1 MDQDRVIR
9 INKVLRELNISL
21 DRAVDFLK
29 EKGHVIESSPNAK
42 INQVE
47 YSILINQFRRNNNP
61 KFIKEIENVAG
72 VFLKDKLADINYQ
85 PDNNFYTLNSKN
97 ELIELDVFEG
107 NINDLS
113 FIKKYPKLKYLSLIN
128 CKISNIEPLKD
139 LSELQILY
147 LQTNNI
153 GDYTVVKSLNNLVEL
168 KIADNTIRDFDFLP
182 SILEIL
188 SLQDCYIKDIHFL
201 TNAKN
206 LYSLNLSY
214 NIIEDILPLKSL
226 VNIKFLK
233 LDNNKILDITPLEN
247 FKSFQLL
254 NLSNNFIEDI
264 SALKKVKFEGE
275 LNISNNKI
283 IDLSPL
289 YHELKRGKI
298 FLNHFENPT
307 IYPPKS
313 YERVPEIEKWKW
325 FEQGLDLAR
334 NKIMN
339 AKVNK
344 TKSLNLGSCGLTDL
358 SLLPELFED
367 NEHIEELVISNQYA
381 KYDSDNDVWSKELSK
396 GFYKNNIYHIPP
408 EISKLKNLK
417 ILIIGGD
424 WRDNDKDKWERWR
437 IKNVDF
443 VKQLKKIEI
452 LNISNNIISELPSLS
467 HLKKLKSL
475 HANNNLINKVG
486 LLKEIDTLEEVYLS
500 NNKLTNVNFLK
511 KLKSLKTLDLH
522 NNQISNLLPLKSNID
537 AIGIEDSKWVVGT
550 INVKDNNID
559 DAFINILR
567 MPAGE
572 DRKKEID
579 NYFKRL
585 EQGSYVE
592 VKKLKLILLGNTGAG
607 KTTLADILENKDKAT
622 NGSTHGV
629 NFFNFNIK
637 DITVR
642 GYDFG
647 GQDYYHNT
655 HYSFFDSRAL
665 YAVIWGNNQKD
676 EFKNH
681 NGEIFFPLNYWLGS
695 LNKYTYSEIIHRFYE
710 QLSIIKQQN
719 SFNHLNE
726 LNEILKTY
734 HFPILDN
741 ALSLNTIDN
750 FILDTNIS
758 LNNAKRIITEI
769 GEKLNDIL
777 QDNTNYNFLLYSDNL
792 PFSSFIF
799 QNINDEKIWLN
810 ELNYKS
816 YYGFIEDFLSFNFH
830 NSNSKLIDVFKN
842 IVQHKHSVTKLPKID
857 YDLGLIF
864 ENNKDKIL
872 LHKNNVKS
880 LKFEIN
886 DYDNEEL
893 ESLLISLH
901 TSLSCYFFKI
911 ESNIKD
917 KLKNPYLEDIVI
929 LDIEQFTNWI
939 YKIFE
944 QKKADQEFQLDK
956 LQNNVEQEEIF
967 EKIRATNRKGYF
979 TKIDALNWISDNN
992 VNYYIDYILAF
1003 MLQNKMIFKM
1013 KDHDCFFAPNYLP
1026 DEQTQTEIFFLS
1038 SFDTP
1043 IVKYVFNGYFHTS
1056 VMSEIIDKYIDN
1068 LILENNKMRYVLWK
1082 NKVLLYEDEP
1092 NKTKLVYLH
1101 LDILCNSNPTISIN
1115 KFDETVSDSFILELC
1130 DFIEKIIKNYD
1141 YNKMIKSKNG
1151 TYIPFDKLEETNI
1164 GQDNKPSNLF
1174 SYGNVIYR
1182 RSDFKM
1188 FLKND
1193 KNYPMK
1199 KIFISYSKDD
1209 LTLVNQFQ
1217 DHLAPLKRD
1226 GLIASWYCTELIAG
1240 GEWDKDIQHHF
1251 DESDIICFMVSP
1263 NLMRTDY
1270 VFNHEI
1276 KKAIDRQKK
1285 DTEFK
1290 IVPIILNFCSWTT
1303 NDYNLGNYTAL
1314 PYTAKPVCDFKDKDM
1329 AWYIV
1334 TESIKILINSKKQ
1347 PSGDNWYNVNLPK
1360 DVKKIYERIVEGKVD
1375 NNN

>member
-1 MDQDRVIR
+1 MEEKRVIR

-21 DRAVDFLK
+21 DRAVDYLK
-29 EKGHVIESSPNAK
+29 EMGHIIESSPNAK
-42 INQVE
+42 INQLE
-47 YSILINQFRRNNNP
+47 YSILVNQFSIFKNP
-61 KFIKEIENVAG
+61 KFIQEIENIAG
-72 VFLKDKLADINYQ
+72 VFLRNKLADNNFQ

-97 ELIELDVFEG
+97 ELIELDIFQG
-107 NINDLS
+107 NISDLS

-128 CKISNIEPLKD
+128 CKISNIDLLKD

-153 GDYTVVKSLNNLVEL
+153 GDYTAVKSLNNLIEL
-168 KIADNTIRDFDFLP
+168 KIADNTIKSFDFLP
-182 SILEIL
+182 NKLEIL
-188 SLQDCYIKDIHFL
+188 SLQDCYIKDINFL
-201 TNAKN
+201 KNAKN

-214 NIIEDILPLKSL
+214 NIIEDISPLKSL
-226 VNIKFLK
+226 VNIRYLK
-233 LDNNKILDITPLEN
+233 LDYNKILDITPLEN
-247 FKSFQLL
+247 FKSFLLL

-275 LNISNNKI
+275 LYISNNKI
-283 IDLSPL
+283 FDFSPL

-298 FLNHFENPT
+298 FLNHLENPT

-313 YERVPEIEKWKW
+313 YERVPEFEKWKW

-334 NKIMN
+334 NKIMI
-339 AKVNK
+339 AKTNK
-344 TKSLNLGSCGLTDL
+344 SKSLNLGSCGLTDL

-367 NEHIEELVISNQYA
+367 NEHLEELIISNQYA
-381 KYDSDNDVWSKELSK
+381 KYDSDNDAWSKELSK
-396 GFYKNNIYHIPP
+396 GFYKNNIFNIPP

-424 WRDNDKDKWERWR
+424 WRDKDKWERWR
-437 IKNVDF
+437 IKNIDF
-443 VKQLKKIEI
+443 VKHLKKIEI
-452 LNISNNIISELPSLS
+452 LNVSNNMISELPSLS
-467 HLKKLKSL
+467 NLKNLKSL
-475 HANNNLINKVG
+475 HANNNFINRVG
-486 LLKEIDTLEEVYLS
+486 LLKEIDTLEEIYLS
-500 NNKLTNVNFLK
+500 NNYLTNVNFLK
-511 KLKSLKTLDLH
+511 NLKSLKTLDLH
-522 NNQISNLLPLKSNID
+522 NNQINDLLPIKNNINN
-537 AIGIEDSKWVVGT
+537 IGIEDSKWVVGT
-550 INVKDNNID
+550 VNVKDNNID
-559 DAFINILR
+559 EAFVNILR
-567 MPAGE
+567 MPAGQ

-585 EQGSYVE
+585 EQGNYEE

-607 KTTLADILENKDKAT
+607 KTTLADILEDKGKAA

-629 NFFNFNIK
+629 NFFNFNVD
-637 DITVR
+637 DIIVR

-655 HYSFFDSRAL
+655 HYSFFDNRAL
-665 YAVIWGNNQKD
+665 YVVIWGNNQKD
-676 EFKNH
+676 EFKHH
-681 NGEIFFPLNYWLGS
+681 NEEILFPLNYWLGS
-695 LNKYTYSEIIHRFYE
+695 LNKYTYSEIIHRLYE

-719 SFNHLNE
+719 NFNHLDE
-726 LNEILKTY
+726 LNEILKAY
-734 HFPILDN
+734 HFPILEDDL
-741 ALSLNTIDN
+741 AIHKIDS
-750 FILDTNIS
+750 FISNTNIS
-758 LNNAKRIITEI
+758 LNKLKRIVIEI
-769 GEKLNDIL
+769 GQKINDIL
-777 QDNTNYNFLLYSDNL
+777 QNNTINKFLHFNDDL

-799 QNINDEKIWLN
+799 QNINEEKIWLN
-810 ELNYKS
+810 ELDYKS

-830 NSNSKLIDVFKN
+830 SSSSKLKFIFEDIAK
-842 IVQHKHSVTKLPKID
+842 QKCRVTKLPKID
-857 YDLGLIF
+857 YDLGLVF

-872 LHKNNVKS
+872 LNKNDVKK
-880 LKFEIN
+880 LKLEIN
-886 DYDNEEL
+886 DYDDEEI
-893 ESLLISLH
+893 ESLLHSLH
-901 TSLSCYFFKI
+901 ASLSCYFFKI
-911 ESNIKD
+911 DNSVKD
-917 KLKNPYLEDIVI
+917 KLENPNIEDVII
-929 LDIEQFTNWI
+929 LDIEKFTDWI

-944 QKKADQEFQLDK
+944 QKKTNQE
-956 LQNNVEQEEIF
+956 VESINDVTRKESF
-967 EKIRATNRKGYF
+967 EKIRASNRKGYF
-979 TKIDALNWISDNN
+979 TKDDALTWIDDVSASK
-992 VNYYIDYILAF
+992 YIDYILAF

-1026 DEQTQTEIFFLS
+1026 DKQTQTESFFLK
-1038 SFDTP
+1038 SFDKP
-1043 IVKYVFNGYFHTS
+1043 IVKYVFNGHFHTS

-1068 LILENNKMRYVLWK
+1068 LILENNRIRYVLWK
-1082 NKVLLYEDEP
+1082 NKVLLYENES
-1092 NKTKLVYLH
+1092 NKSKLVYLH

-1115 KFDETVSDSFILELC
+1115 KFDDSVSDSFILELC
-1130 DFIEKIIKNYD
+1130 HFIEKIIKNYD

-1151 TYIPFDKLEETNI
+1151 TYIPFEKLEETNV
-1164 GQDNKPSNLF
+1164 GQDNKPANLF
-1174 SYGNVIYR
+1174 SYENFIYR

-1226 GLIASWYCTELIAG
+1226 GLIATWFCTELIAG

-1334 TESIKILINSKKQ
+1334 TESIKVLINSKKQ

>member
-1 MDQDRVIR
+1 MDQDRIIR
-9 INKVLRELNISL
+9 ISKVLRELNISL
-21 DRAVDFLK
+21 NRAADFLR
-29 EKGHVIESSPNAK
+29 ENNVFIEVSPNAK
-42 INQVE
+42 INKAE
-47 YSILINQFRRNNNP
+47 YELLFNKFMKINKP
-61 KFIKEIENVAG
+61 KFIREIEDISGIELNEKKVNNIG
-72 VFLKDKLADINYQ
+72 EFYKNYFVLNEDK
-85 PDNNFYTLNSKN
+85 
-97 ELIELDVFEG
+97 ELIELNIYEG
-107 NINDLS
+107 NVTNLS
-113 FIKKYPKLKYLSLIN
+113 FLNKHKKIKHLSLIYCN
-128 CKISNIEPLKD
+128 ISNIDILAD
-139 LSELQILY
+139 LNELQILR

-153 GDYTVVKSLNNLVEL
+153 GDYTVIKNLNKLIEL
-168 KIADNTIRDFDFLP
+168 SIADNTIINFDFLP
-182 SILEIL
+182 TKLEIL
-188 SLQDCYIKDIHFL
+188 SLQDCKIKDIFFL
-201 TNAKN
+201 KNATSIKN
-206 LYSLNLSY
+206 LDLSY
-214 NIIEDILPLKSL
+214 NVIENISSLKNL
-226 VNIKFLK
+226 NNIEY
-233 LDNNKILDITPLEN
+233 LDLSHNKIFDINTLES
-247 FKSFQLL
+247 FKLFKLL
-254 NLSNNFIEDI
+254 NLENNFIEDI
-264 SALKKVKFEGE
+264 SALKKVKFDGE
-275 LNISNNKI
+275 LIISNNKI
-283 IDLSPL
+283 MDLSPL
-289 YHELKRGKI
+289 FHELKRGKF
-298 FLNHFENPT
+298 FLRHIDNPT
-307 IYPPKS
+307 FYPPKP
-313 YERVPEIEKWKW
+313 YERVQEIEKWNW

-334 NKIMN
+334 KKISTAKRNKS
-339 AKVNK
+339 
-344 TKSLNLGSCGLTDL
+344 KSLNIGSCGLTDL

-367 NEHIEELVISNQYA
+367 NDNLEELIISNQYA
-381 KYDSDNDVWSKELSK
+381 KYDSDNDVWTNELTN
-396 GFYKNNIYHIPP
+396 GFYKNNIYNIPP

-424 WRDNDKDKWERWR
+424 WRGKDIWYRWR
-437 IKNVDF
+437 IKNIDF
-443 VKQLKKIEI
+443 VKQLRKLEI
-452 LNISNNIISELPSLS
+452 LNVSNNMISELPSLS
-467 HLKKLKSL
+467 NLKKMKSL

-486 LLKEIDTLEEVYLS
+486 LLKEIDTLEEIYLS
-500 NNKLTNVNFLK
+500 NNNLTNVNFLK

-559 DAFINILR
+559 EAFINILR

-607 KTTLADILENKDKAT
+607 KTTLADILENKDKAA

-655 HYSFFDSRAL
+655 HYSFFDNRAL
-665 YAVIWGNNQKD
+665 YAIIWGNNQKD
-676 EFKNH
+676 EFKHH
-681 NGEIFFPLNYWLGS
+681 NGEILFPLNYWLGS

-734 HFPILDN
+734 NFLILDDD
-741 ALSLNTIDN
+741 LSLKKIDS

-777 QDNTNYNFLLYSDNL
+777 QENTNYNFLLYSDNL

-830 NSNSKLIDVFKN
+830 NSNSRLIDVFKN

-857 YDLGLIF
+857 YELGLIF

-872 LHKNNVKS
+872 LNKDNVKS
-880 LKFEIN
+880 LKLEIN

-893 ESLLISLH
+893 ESLLNSLH
-901 TSLSCYFFKI
+901 AALNCYFFQI
-911 ESNIKD
+911 EISIKD
-917 KLKNPYLEDIVI
+917 KLENPNLEDVII
-929 LDIEQFTNWI
+929 LDIEKFTDWI

-944 QKKADQEFQLDK
+944 QKRTNTYI
-956 LQNNVEQEEIF
+956 QNEIEKYNINKEENF
-967 EKIRATNRKGYF
+967 TKIRAKDKTGYF
-979 TKIDALNWISDNN
+979 TKENAIEWIDDATA
-992 VNYYIDYILAF
+992 VKYIDYILAF

-1013 KDHDCFFAPNYLP
+1013 KDHNCFFAPNYLQ
-1026 DEQTQTEIFFLS
+1026 DQQTQTENFFLA

-1043 IVKYVFNGYFHTS
+1043 IVKYVFNGHFHTS

-1082 NKVLLYEDEP
+1082 NKVLLYENES
-1092 NKTKLVYLH
+1092 NKSKLVYLH

-1115 KFDETVSDSFILELC
+1115 KFDDSVSDLFILELC

-1141 YNKMIKSKNG
+1141 YNKMIKAKNG
-1151 TYIPFDKLEETNI
+1151 SYIPLDKLEETNV
-1164 GQDNKPSNLF
+1164 GEDNKPTNLF
-1174 SYGNVIYR
+1174 SFDNVIYR

-1199 KIFISYSKDD
+1199 KIFISYSKED

-1226 GLIASWYCTELIAG
+1226 GLIASWFCTELIAG

-1251 DESDIICFMVSP
+1251 NESDIICFMVSP
-1263 NLMRTDY
+1263 NLMKTDY

-1276 KKAIDRQKK
+1276 IKAIDRQKK
-1285 DTEFK
+1285 DADFK
-1290 IVPIILNFCSWTT
+1290 IVPIILNYCSWTT
-1303 NDYNLGNYTAL
+1303 NDHNLGNYTAL
-1314 PYTAKPVCDFKDKDM
+1314 PYTSKPVSDFKDKNM

-1334 TESIKILINSKKQ
+1334 TECIKVLINSKKQ
-1347 PSGDNWYNVNLPK
+1347 PSTDNWYNVNLPK
-1360 DVKKIYERIVEGKVD
+1360 DVKKIYERVVEGKVD
-1375 NNN
+1375 NNS

>member
-1 MDQDRVIR
+1 MEEKRVIR

-21 DRAVDFLK
+21 DRAVDYLK
-29 EKGHVIESSPNAK
+29 EMGHIIESSPNAK
-42 INQVE
+42 INQLE
-47 YSILINQFRRNNNP
+47 YSILVNQFSRTENP
-61 KFIKEIENVAG
+61 KFIQEIENITG
-72 VFLKDKLADINYQ
+72 VYLRNKLADSNFQ
-85 PDNNFYTLNSKN
+85 PDDNFYTVNSKN
-97 ELIELDVFEG
+97 ELIELDIFQG
-107 NINDLS
+107 NISDLS

-128 CKISNIEPLKD
+128 CKISNIDLLKD

-153 GDYTVVKSLNNLVEL
+153 GDYTAVKSLNNLIEL
-168 KIADNTIRDFDFLP
+168 KIADNTIKSFDFLP
-182 SILEIL
+182 NKLEIL
-188 SLQDCYIKDIHFL
+188 SLQDCYIKDINFL
-201 TNAKN
+201 KNAKN

-214 NIIEDILPLKSL
+214 NIIEDISPLKSL
-226 VNIKFLK
+226 IKINFLK

-264 SALKKVKFEGE
+264 SALKNVKFEGE
-275 LNISNNKI
+275 LFISNNRI
-283 IDLSPL
+283 MDLSPL
-289 YHELKRGKI
+289 YKELKRGQF
-298 FLNHFENPT
+298 FLNHLDNPT

-313 YERVPEIEKWKW
+313 YERLHEIEKWKW

-334 NKIMN
+334 NKISI
-339 AKVNK
+339 AKKNK
-344 TKSLNLGSCGLTDL
+344 SKSLNIGSCGLTDL
-358 SLLPELFED
+358 SLLPELFEN
-367 NEHIEELVISNQYA
+367 NEHLEELIISNQYA
-381 KYDSDNDVWSKELSK
+381 KYDYNNKIWGSENSE
-396 GFYKNNIYHIPP
+396 GFYPNNISNIPN
-408 EISKLKNLK
+408 EIENLKNLK
-417 ILIIGGD
+417 VLIIGGD
-424 WRDNDKDKWERWR
+424 WRDKKSKIWNRWR
-437 IKNVDF
+437 INNINFITKLN
-443 VKQLKKIEI
+443 KIEI
-452 LNISNNIISELPSLS
+452 LNVSNNMIFELPSLS
-467 HLKKLKSL
+467 NHKKIRSI
-475 HANNNLINKVG
+475 HANNNFINKVG
-486 LLKEIDTLEEVYLS
+486 LLKGIDTLEEIYLS
-500 NNKLTNVNFLK
+500 NNYLTNVNFLK
-511 KLKSLKTLDLH
+511 NLKSLKTLDLH
-522 NNQISNLLPLKSNID
+522 NNQINDLLPLKNNINV
-537 AIGIEDSKWVVGT
+537 IGIEDSKWIVGT

-559 DAFINILR
+559 EVFINILR
-567 MPAGE
+567 MSAGQ

-585 EQGSYVE
+585 EQGKYIE

-607 KTTLADILENKDKAT
+607 KTTLADILEGKEKAT

-629 NFFNFNIK
+629 NFFNFNVE
-637 DITVR
+637 DIIVR

-655 HYSFFDSRAL
+655 HYSFFDNRAL

-676 EFKNH
+676 EFNIL
-681 NGEIFFPLNYWLGS
+681 NGEILFPLNYWLGS
-695 LNKYTYSEIIHRFYE
+695 LNKYTYSEIIQQFYE
-710 QLSIIKQQN
+710 RLSVIKQQN

-726 LNEILKTY
+726 LNEILKSY
-734 HFPILDN
+734 SFPILEDN
-741 ALSLNTIDN
+741 LSSSTIES

-758 LNNAKRIITEI
+758 LNKVKRIIIEI
-769 GEKLNDIL
+769 GKKIDDIL
-777 QDNTNYNFLLYSDNL
+777 QNNNTSKYWVNNDIL
-792 PFSSFIF
+792 PFSSFVF
-799 QNINDEKIWLN
+799 QNINGNKIWLN
-810 ELNYKS
+810 ELDYKS
-816 YYGFIEDFLSFNFH
+816 NFGFIEDFLSFNFH
-830 NSNSKLIDVFKN
+830 NSGSRLQSIFEN
-842 IVQHKHSVTKLPKID
+842 ITQQKCRVTKLLTID
-857 YDLGLIF
+857 YDLGLVF

-872 LHKNNVKS
+872 LNKDDVKN
-880 LKFEIN
+880 LKPEIN
-886 DYDNEEL
+886 DYDDDEI
-893 ESLLISLH
+893 ESLLHSLH
-901 TSLSCYFFKI
+901 TSLSCYYFKI
-911 ESNIKD
+911 KQPIKE
-917 KLKNPYLEDIVI
+917 KCENNTLEDIII
-929 LDIEQFTNWI
+929 LDIEKFTDWI

-944 QKKADQEFQLDK
+944 QKKTNHEDESK
-956 LQNNVEQEEIF
+956 NNATRKEVF

-979 TKIDALNWISDNN
+979 TKDDAITWIDDVFASK
-992 VNYYIDYILAF
+992 YIDYILAF

-1013 KDHDCFFAPNYLP
+1013 KNHDCFFAPNYLP
-1026 DEQTQTEIFFLS
+1026 DEQTQTEAFFLN
-1038 SFDTP
+1038 SFETP
-1043 IVKYVFNGYFHTS
+1043 IVKYVFNGHFHSS

-1115 KFDETVSDSFILELC
+1115 KFDDTVSDSFILELC
-1130 DFIEKIIKNYD
+1130 NFIEKIIKNYD

-1164 GQDNKPSNLF
+1164 GQDNKPTNLF
-1174 SYGNVIYR
+1174 SYENVIYR

-1285 DTEFK
+1285 DAEFK

-1375 NNN
+1375 NNS

>member
-21 DRAVDFLK
+21 DRAVDFLR
-29 EKGHVIESSPNAK
+29 ERGYEIESSPNAK

-47 YSILINQFRRNNNP
+47 YTILINQFRRNNNP
-61 KFIKEIENVAG
+61 KFIKEIENIAG
-72 VFLKDKLADINYQ
+72 VFLNDKLADTNYQ

-97 ELIELDVFEG
+97 ELIELDVFNG
-107 NINDLS
+107 NIHDLS

-128 CKISNIEPLKD
+128 CKISNIDSLKD

-153 GDYTVVKSLNNLVEL
+153 GDYTVVKSLNNLIEL
-168 KIADNTIRDFDFLP
+168 KIADNTIGSYDFLP
-182 SILEIL
+182 NKLEIL
-188 SLQDCYIKDIHFL
+188 SLQDCYIKDINFL
-201 TNAKN
+201 KNAKSV
-206 LYSLNLSY
+206 YSLNLSY
-214 NIIEDILPLKSL
+214 NIIEDISPLKSL
-226 VNIKFLK
+226 VNINFLK
-233 LDNNKILDITPLEN
+233 LDNNKISDITPLEN

-254 NLSNNFIEDI
+254 NISNNFIEDI

-275 LNISNNKI
+275 LFISNNKI

-289 YHELKRGKI
+289 YDELKRGKI
-298 FLNHFENPT
+298 HLLHFENPT
-307 IYPPKS
+307 VYPPKS
-313 YERVPEIEKWKW
+313 FEREHGIEKWKW

-334 NKIMN
+334 NKISI
-339 AKVNK
+339 AKKNK
-344 TKSLNLGSCGLTDL
+344 SKSLNIGSCGLTDL

-367 NEHIEELVISNQYA
+367 NELLEELIISNQYA
-381 KYDSDNDVWSKELSK
+381 KYDSDNNVWSKELSK

-408 EISKLKNLK
+408 EICKLKNLK

-424 WRDNDKDKWERWR
+424 WRDKDKWERWR
-437 IKNVDF
+437 IKNIDF
-443 VKQLKKIEI
+443 VKQLKKLEI
-452 LNISNNIISELPSLS
+452 LNVSNNMISELPSLS
-467 HLKKLKSL
+467 NHKNLKSL
-475 HANNNLINKVG
+475 HANNNFINKVG
-486 LLKEIDTLEEVYLS
+486 LLKGIDTLEEIYLS
-500 NNKLTNVNFLK
+500 NNHLTNINFLK
-511 KLKSLKTLDLH
+511 NLKNLKTLDLH
-522 NNQISNLLPLKSNID
+522 NNQINDLLPLKNNIND
-537 AIGIEDSKWVVGT
+537 IGIEDSKWVVGT
-550 INVKDNNID
+550 INIKDNNID
-559 DAFINILR
+559 EAFVNILR
-567 MPAGE
+567 MQSGQ

-585 EQGSYVE
+585 EQGNYKE

-607 KTTLADILENKDKAT
+607 KTTLADILEDKGKAA

-629 NFFNFNIK
+629 NFFNFNVD
-637 DITVR
+637 DIIVR

-655 HYSFFDSRAL
+655 HYSFFDNRAL
-665 YAVIWGNNQKD
+665 YVVIWGNNQKD
-676 EFKNH
+676 EFKHH
-681 NGEIFFPLNYWLGS
+681 NGEILFPLNYWLGS

-719 SFNHLNE
+719 NFNHLNE
-726 LNEILKTY
+726 LNEILKAF
-734 HFPILDN
+734 HFPILEDD
-741 ALSLNTIDN
+741 LSIHTIDS
-750 FILDTNIS
+750 FISNTNIS
-758 LNNAKRIITEI
+758 LNKAKRIITEI
-769 GEKLNDIL
+769 GQKINDIL
-777 QDNTNYNFLLYSDNL
+777 HNNTNNNFLLYNDIL

-830 NSNSKLIDVFKN
+830 NSSSRLIEVFKN

-872 LHKNNVKS
+872 LNKDNVKS
-880 LKFEIN
+880 LKLEIN

-893 ESLLISLH
+893 ESLLNSLH
-901 TSLSCYFFKI
+901 AALNCYFFQI
-911 ESNIKD
+911 EISIKD
-917 KLKNPYLEDIVI
+917 KLENPNLEDVII
-929 LDIEQFTNWI
+929 LDIEKFTDWI

-944 QKKADQEFQLDK
+944 QKRTNAYI
-956 LQNNVEQEEIF
+956 QNEIEQYDINKEENF
-967 EKIRATNRKGYF
+967 TKIRAKDKTGYF
-979 TKIDALNWISDNN
+979 TKENAIEWIDDATA
-992 VNYYIDYILAF
+992 VKYIDYILAF

-1013 KDHDCFFAPNYLP
+1013 KDHNCFFAPNYLQ
-1026 DEQTQTEIFFLS
+1026 DQQTQTEDFFLA
-1038 SFDTP
+1038 SFDTS
-1043 IVKYVFNGYFHTS
+1043 IVKYVFNGHFHTS

-1082 NKVLLYEDEP
+1082 NKVLLYENES
-1092 NKTKLVYLH
+1092 NKSKLVYLH

-1115 KFDETVSDSFILELC
+1115 KFDDTVSDSFILELC

-1164 GQDNKPSNLF
+1164 GQDNKPTNLF
-1174 SYGNVIYR
+1174 YYENVIYR

-1285 DTEFK
+1285 DAEFK

-1360 DVKKIYERIVEGKVD
+1360 DVKRIYERIVEGKVD
-1375 NNN
+1375 NNS

>member
-1 MDQDRVIR
+1 MDQVRIIR
-9 INKVLRELNISL
+9 ITKVLKELNISL
-21 DRAVDFLK
+21 DRAVDFLR
-29 EKGHVIESSPNAK
+29 EKNVFIETSPNAK
-42 INQVE
+42 INKAE
-47 YSILINQFRRNNNP
+47 YELLYNKFMKINKP
-61 KFIKEIENVAG
+61 KFICEIEDISGIELNEKKINNIGEFYKNYFVLNEDEEIIELNIYEG
-72 VFLKDKLADINYQ
+72 DITNLSFLKKH
-85 PDNNFYTLNSKN
+85 KK
-97 ELIELDVFEG
+97 
-107 NINDLS
+107 
-113 FIKKYPKLKYLSLIN
+113 IKHLSLIY
-128 CKISNIEPLKD
+128 CNITNIDIIAD
-139 LSELQILY
+139 LNELQILH

-153 GDYTVVKSLNNLVEL
+153 GDYTVIKNLNKLIEL
-168 KIADNTIRDFDFLP
+168 SIADSTIINFDFLP
-182 SILEIL
+182 TKLEIL
-188 SLQDCYIKDIHFL
+188 SLQDCKIKDIIFL
-201 TNAKN
+201 KNAVSIK
-206 LYSLNLSY
+206 SLNLSY
-214 NIIEDILPLKSL
+214 NVIENISSLKNL
-226 VNIKFLK
+226 INIQY
-233 LDNNKILDITPLEN
+233 LDLSHNKILDINTLES
-247 FKSFQLL
+247 FKLFKLL
-254 NLSNNFIEDI
+254 NLENNFIEDI
-264 SALKKVKFEGE
+264 SALKKVKFDGE

-283 IDLSPL
+283 VDLSPL
-289 YHELKRGKI
+289 YHELKRGNF
-298 FLNHFENPT
+298 FLRHIDNPT
-307 IYPPKS
+307 LYPPKP
-313 YERVPEIEKWKW
+313 YERVQEIEKWNW

-334 NKIMN
+334 KKISTAKRNKS
-339 AKVNK
+339 
-344 TKSLNLGSCGLTDL
+344 KSLNIGSCGLTDL

-367 NEHIEELVISNQYA
+367 NDNLEELIISNQYA
-381 KYDSDNDVWSKELSK
+381 KYDSDKDVWTNELTN
-396 GFYKNNIYHIPP
+396 GFYKNNIYNIPP

-424 WRDNDKDKWERWR
+424 WRGKDIWFRWR
-437 IKNVDF
+437 IKNIDF
-443 VKQLKKIEI
+443 VKQLRKLEI
-452 LNISNNIISELPSLS
+452 LNVSNNMISELPSLS
-467 HLKKLKSL
+467 NHKNLKSL
-475 HANNNLINKVG
+475 HANNNFINKVG
-486 LLKEIDTLEEVYLS
+486 LLKEIDTLEEIYLS
-500 NNKLTNVNFLK
+500 NNNLTNIKFLK
-511 KLKSLKTLDLH
+511 NLKSLKTLDLH
-522 NNQISNLLPLKSNID
+522 NNQINDLLPLKININD
-537 AIGIEDSKWVVGT
+537 IGIEDSKWIVGT

-559 DAFINILR
+559 EAFINILK
-567 MPAGE
+567 MPSGQ

-585 EQGSYVE
+585 EQGNYKKI
-592 VKKLKLILLGNTGAG
+592 KKLKLILLGNTGAG
-607 KTTLADILENKDKAT
+607 KTTLADILADKGKAA
-622 NGSTHGV
+622 NGSTHGI
-629 NFFNFNIK
+629 NFFNFNVN
-637 DITVR
+637 DITVK

-655 HYSFFDSRAL
+655 HYSFFDNRAF

-676 EFKNH
+676 EFKHH
-681 NGEIFFPLNYWLGS
+681 NGEILFPLNYWLGS

-734 HFPILDN
+734 HFPILEDD
-741 ALSLNTIDN
+741 LSLNTIDS

-769 GEKLNDIL
+769 GQKLNDIL
-777 QDNTNYNFLLYSDNL
+777 KDNTNYNFLLYNDNL

-799 QNINDEKIWLN
+799 QNINDKKIWLN

-830 NSNSKLIDVFKN
+830 SSKSQLKFVFEN
-842 IVQHKHSVTKLPKID
+842 IAQQKCHVTKLLQID
-857 YDLGLIF
+857 YDLGLVF
-864 ENNKDKIL
+864 ENNKEKIILNKDDVKIL
-872 LHKNNVKS
+872 KS
-880 LKFEIN
+880 EIN
-886 DYDNEEL
+886 DYDDKEL
-893 ESLLISLH
+893 ESLLNSLH
-901 TSLSCYFFKI
+901 AALSCYYFKI
-911 ESNIKD
+911 ENNIKD
-917 KLKNPYLEDIVI
+917 KLGNQNIEDIII
-929 LDIEQFTNWI
+929 LDIEKFTDWI

-944 QKKADQEFQLDK
+944 QKKTNKEDESK
-956 LQNNVEQEEIF
+956 NNVIRNEVF

-979 TKIDALNWISDNN
+979 TKNDALKWIDDVSA
-992 VNYYIDYILAF
+992 YKFIDYILAF

-1013 KDHDCFFAPNYLP
+1013 KDLDCFFAPNYLP
-1026 DEQTQTEIFFLS
+1026 DEQTQTEDFFLS
-1038 SFDTP
+1038 TFDKP
-1043 IVKYVFNGYFHTS
+1043 IVKYVFNGHFHTY

-1101 LDILCNSNPTISIN
+1101 LDILSNSNPTITIN
-1115 KFDETVSDSFILELC
+1115 KFDDTVSDSFIIELC

-1141 YNKMIKSKNG
+1141 YSKMIKSNNG
-1151 TYIPFDKLEETNI
+1151 IYIPFDKLEETNI
-1164 GQDNKPSNLF
+1164 GQNNKPANLF

-1285 DTEFK
+1285 DTKFK

-1375 NNN
+1375 NNS